1 MKKVFVL
8 LFVLLCTNFSFS
20 QQANEIRG
28 SMGIDFLSIPSVQD
42 YINQNR
48 FAPVDNQ
55 VGDFSSAVNFSGA
68 YGRMV
73 SENYQLAVEIGYLI
87 YSYASTDNTGR
98 YDLTF
103 SSIMPSILN
112 YYVING
118 SGYSFKFGGGAGIRI
133 VSADELLPGRPSK
146 TNYSSTGFGLI
157 LRAEA
162 NTLLGGKVY
171 AHIGTDLRYDIN
183 GEPEN
188 NGEALFN
195 NILKENVNFNSL
207 SFGIRLGLS
216 YIF

>member
-1 MKKVFVL
+1 MKKILFIYLVL
-8 LFVLLCTNFSFS
+8 LYANISFS
-20 QQANEIRG
+20 QEANEIRG

-42 YINQNR
+42 YINQSR
-48 FAPVDNQ
+48 FAPADNQ

-68 YGRMV
+68 YGRMI
-73 SENYQLAVEIGYLI
+73 SENYQLAAEIGYLV
-87 YSYASTDNTGR
+87 YSYASTDITGR

-103 SSIMPSILN
+103 TSVMPSILN
-112 YYVING
+112 YYVVG
-118 SGYSFKFGGGAGIRI
+118 GKGYNFKFGGGAGIRF

-162 NTLLGGKVY
+162 NTLLGGKLY
-171 AHIGTDLRYDIN
+171 AHIGADVRYDIN
-183 GEPEN
+183 GEPKN
-188 NGEALFN
+188 NGEVIFN
-195 NILKENVNFNSL
+195 TTLKENVNFNSL

>member
-1 MKKVFVL
+1 MKKIFFLLIVL
-8 LFVLLCTNFSFS
+8 LSPNFSFS
-20 QQANEIRG
+20 QAANEIRG

-42 YINQNR
+42 YINQSR
-48 FAPVDNQ
+48 FAPIDNQ

-68 YGRMV
+68 YGRML

-103 SSIMPSILN
+103 TSIMPSILN
-112 YYVING
+112 YYVISGNG
-118 SGYSFKFGGGAGIRI
+118 YNFKFGGGAGIRF
-133 VSADELLPGRPSK
+133 VSTDELLPGRPSK

-162 NTLLGGKVY
+162 NTLLGGNVY
-171 AHIGTDLRYDIN
+171 AHIGSDIRYDIN

-188 NGEALFN
+188 NGEVLFN
-195 NILKENVNFNSL
+195 TTLKENVNFNSL